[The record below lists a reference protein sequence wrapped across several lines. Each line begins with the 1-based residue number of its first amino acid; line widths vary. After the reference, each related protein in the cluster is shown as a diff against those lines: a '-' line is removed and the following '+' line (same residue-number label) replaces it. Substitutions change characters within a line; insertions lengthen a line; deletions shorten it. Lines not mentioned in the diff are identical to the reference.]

1 MSWEIFSTLLTA
13 IATVGLV
20 IVGFRQTKI
29 QKTQTD
35 IQNKA
40 LKISLLEQ
48 RLQCFYNINSMRSY
62 FLIPSDLSN
71 KIGFYNTG
79 SGAYGISDV
88 IKNSDEALTNFSK
101 AVHNSKYLFSVEQYN
116 YLEPLI
122 SEIGLFFAENK
133 KIYFN
138 TLYIQAS
145 AKAGDKKAQQKV
157 SIIDTWVKNVVK
169 GGNISEKNLLEI
181 LDINYEQYIEQQ
193 QKIIEKFSSTTFF
206 DTFNE
211 YLNVDKISDNE
222 THNS

>member
-1 MSWEIFSTLLTA
+1 MTWEIFSTLLTA

-48 RLQCFYNINSMRSY
+48 RLQCFYHISNMCSV

-71 KIGFYNTG
+71 KIAFYNTG

-88 IKNSDEALTNFSK
+88 IKKLDDTLTDFSK
-101 AVHNSKYLFSVEQYN
+101 AVDNSKYLFSVEQYN
-116 YLEPLI
+116 YLAPLV
-122 SEIGLFFAENK
+122 SEIGLLFAEHK

-138 TLYIQAS
+138 SIYIQAL
-145 AKAGDKKAQQKV
+145 AKDGDKEAQQKV
-157 SIIDTWVKNVVK
+157 SIIDIWVKDVAN
-169 GGNISEKNLLEI
+169 GGNIPEKNLFEI
-181 LDINYEQYIEQQ
+181 LDVDYEQCAKRQ
-193 QKIIEKFSSTTFF
+193 QKIIEKFSNKIFFATF
-206 DTFNE
+206 DE
-211 YLNVDKISDNE
+211 YLNVNKI
-222 THNS
+222 

>member
-1 MSWEIFSTLLTA
+1 MVNWGTVSTVLSA
-13 IATVGLV
+13 VATMGLV
-20 IVGFRQTKI
+20 VIGFGQTKI

-48 RLQCFYNINSMRSY
+48 RLQCFYCINNMRSY

-101 AVHNSKYLFSVEQYN
+101 AVHNSKYLFSVEHYN

-122 SEIGLFFAENK
+122 SEIGLLFTENK

-145 AKAGDKKAQQKV
+145 AKDGDKKAQQKV

-169 GGNISEKNLLEI
+169 GGDISEKNLLEI
-181 LDINYEQYIEQQ
+181 LDIDYTRYIEQQ
-193 QKIIEKFSSTTFF
+193 QKIIAKFSNTTFF

-211 YLNVDKISDNE
+211 YLNVDKV
-222 THNS
+222 